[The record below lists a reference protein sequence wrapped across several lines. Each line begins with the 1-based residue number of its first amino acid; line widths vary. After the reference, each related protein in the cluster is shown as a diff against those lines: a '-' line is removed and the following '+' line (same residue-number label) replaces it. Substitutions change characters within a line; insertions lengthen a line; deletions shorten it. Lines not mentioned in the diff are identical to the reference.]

1 MNENKRMS
9 DKYLVLG
16 SAPYMRD
23 WVATHLNWFVTHK
36 FTLVT
41 FNNSWH
47 LLDRLNVEHEY
58 HMSDDHET
66 AGTFVMDHDARKRMG
81 PMLVRHVSPECSDT
95 DVETLTNSKET
106 GNRHY
111 RVCRSKF
118 GKNTMFFDMVQYFI
132 DQCNERHQAVVFV
145 GCDMMYKSTDDTFY
159 KNVPDHKA
167 RPDIVL
173 AYDNDFDRVALEF
186 NDKFDQIT
194 KRTNKGISF
203 YNASEFETRL
213 PFERF
218 TAHLSGNPCGTCV
231 P

>member
-1 MNENKRMS
+1 MS

-23 WVATHLNWFVTHK
+23 WVATHLGWFVTHGYQV
-36 FTLVT
+36 VT
-41 FNNSWH
+41 FNNSWN
-47 LLDRLNVEHEY
+47 LLDRVDHEY

-81 PMLVRHVSPECSDT
+81 PRLVWHVSPECSDT

-132 DQCNERHQAVVFV
+132 DHTERHHTTVVFV

-159 KNVPDHKA
+159 KHVPDHKA

-186 NDKFDQIT
+186 NDKFDQIINH
-194 KRTNKGISF
+194 KKQISF
-203 YNASEFETRL
+203 YNASEFDTRL

-218 TAHLSGNPCGTCV
+218 TAHLVSGNPCGTCA